1 MGNKNNF
8 QIKIKYLCI
17 SAFNGTIEDNFK
29 FDIIFFYAVQ
39 FAMLY
44 TPSYWI
50 NNKLCD
56 LDGHFQPRLSSKCI
70 EQILIELGIIWY
82 FEPSCLLFLAL
93 FFLQYST
100 ERTEMKCEMFWIIL
114 SILLNCFSGQNL
126 FCQDEVR
133 RHNRKNYQWN
143 ISTFN
148 FLSGTNQW

>member
-1 MGNKNNF
+1 ME
-8 QIKIKYLCI
+8 QLR
-17 SAFNGTIEDNFK
+17 
-29 FDIIFFYAVQ
+29 IILNLTSYFSMQ

-70 EQILIELGIIWY
+70 EQILIESGIIWY

-100 ERTEMKCEMFWIIL
+100 EWTEMKCEMFWIIL

-126 FCQDEVR
+126 FCQDEVK

-143 ISTFN
+143 ISTFCQGPTSDKHPWC
-148 FLSGTNQW
+148 LPTDYIDVEPPYLCK